1 MNALMVMSTT
11 KPLNSAMFLCLIHKI
26 PLNRKFKHNKK
37 ELQFALPSECLSPS
51 SEEDSHSL
59 LQLSVFLINAAAG
72 VYQIL
77 EV

>member
-1 MNALMVMSTT
+1 MVMFTT
-11 KPLNSAMFLCLIHKI
+11 KLLNSAMFLCLIHKMS
-26 PLNRKFKHNKK
+26 LNRKLKHKK
-37 ELQFALPSECLSPS
+37 ESQFALRSECLSPS
-51 SEEDSHSL
+51 WEEDSHSL